1 MQLYGDFNLP
11 KVDWL
16 LGTTDDCDCMMA
28 SKASWFLTFI
38 NFSGLIQYNNLKNVA
53 GNTLDIMLSN
63 FCIGSLEAVTESLVN
78 IDSFHPPFV
87 VTFNATFYQ
96 RVLTSKLVYCYTKG
110 NYFNLYK
117 HVESYTW
124 SEVYAT
130 SDADKAATELSTLIK
145 EAIDQHIPKRQFIS
159 GHFPTWFS
167 KELKTASCKKEMFHR
182 RFKKTGLTV
191 SYAKFRAF
199 RPLVKKLT
207 QRDKAMNERRAE
219 HSLRSDPKSFWKY
232 VHDHT
237 RQSSHISLRVRT
249 DSGTR
254 HLPSSKEVADTFS
267 SFFS

>member
-1 MQLYGDFNLP
+1 
-11 KVDWL
+11 
-16 LGTTDDCDCMMA
+16 
-28 SKASWFLTFI
+28 
-38 NFSGLIQYNNLKNVA
+38 
-53 GNTLDIMLSN
+53 MLSN

-130 SDADKAATELSTLIK
+130 SDADKAATELSRLIK

-167 KELKTASCKKEMFHR
+167 KELKTALHKK
-182 RFKKTGLTV
+182 GNV
-191 SYAKFRAF
+191 SQSFPGNWVTFWYAKVSGRFRS
-199 RPLVKKLT
+199 RKKANAT
-207 QRDKAMNERRAE
+207 
-219 HSLRSDPKSFWKY
+219 
-232 VHDHT
+232 
-237 RQSSHISLRVRT
+237 
-249 DSGTR
+249 
-254 HLPSSKEVADTFS
+254 
-267 SFFS
+267 